1 MCPRTTQIMPSSN
14 AKKESCLNCGRPLV
28 GAYCAQCGQQDIDRR
43 QPFWKLLADILRE
56 TFDFDS
62 RVARTLSALLI
73 RPGFLTL
80 EYCAGRRAKFSPPL
94 RLYLL
99 VSVLFFLSLTLQRG
113 FLPNIIVQ
121 ETPAVSEAASTAH
134 TADDP
139 LGMLDVYPELAE
151 AVRDYVPVLIFLLL
165 PVFALLLKLLYRNK
179 FYFEHLIYALHT
191 HTILFIF
198 TGLMLPFEEPAGKLM
213 IPLAIQL
220 VLFAYILWYLF
231 RSLRVVYQ
239 ESRKR
244 TTLKMFVLVILYSGI
259 AALSTEVLVH
269 GALSYAGVAE
279 AVVLE

>member
-1 MCPRTTQIMPSSN
+1 MSSSSVEKD
-14 AKKESCLNCGRPLV
+14 ACLNCGKPLV
-28 GAYCAQCGQQDIDRR
+28 GAYCDQCGQQDIDRR
-43 QPFWKLLADILRE
+43 QPFWKLLGDILRE

-62 RVARTLSALLI
+62 RVARTLAALLI

-80 EYCAGRRAKFSPPL
+80 EYCAGRRAKYSPPL
-94 RLYLL
+94 RLYLF

-113 FLPNIIVQ
+113 ILPNIIVQ

-165 PVFALLLKLLYRNK
+165 PVFALLLKMLYRHW
-179 FYFEHLIYALHT
+179 FYFEHLIYSLHT

-198 TGLMLPFEEPAGKLM
+198 AGILLPFEESANTLM
-213 IPLAIQL
+213 IPLVIQL
-220 VLFAYILWYLF
+220 VLLAYILWYLF

-244 TTLKMFVLVILYSGI
+244 TALKMFALVIIYSGI
-259 AALSTEVLVH
+259 AAVSTEVLVH
-269 GALSYAGVAE
+269 GALSYAGVPE

>member
-1 MCPRTTQIMPSSN
+1 MSSHD
-14 AKKESCLNCGRPLV
+14 AEKEFCLNCGKPLV

-43 QPFWKLLADILRE
+43 KPFWKLVGDILHE

-62 RVARTLSALLI
+62 RVARTLVALLI
-73 RPGFLTL
+73 QPGFLTL
-80 EYCAGRRAKFSPPL
+80 EYNAGRRAKYSPPL

-113 FLPNIIVQ
+113 FLPDLIVQ
-121 ETPAVSEAASTAH
+121 EAPAISEAASNANS
-134 TADDP
+134 ADDP

-165 PVFALLLKLLYRNK
+165 PVFALLLKMLYRHR
-179 FYFEHLIYALHT
+179 FYFEHLIYALHI

-198 TGLMLPFEEPAGKLM
+198 AGFMLPFEEPANTLM
-213 IPLAIQL
+213 MALVIQL
-220 VLFAYILWYLF
+220 VLLTYILWYLF

-244 TTLKMFVLVILYSGI
+244 TALKMFALVIIYSGI
-259 AALSTEVLVH
+259 AAVSTGAIVDA
-269 GALSYAGVAE
+269 ALSYAGVPE
-279 AVVLE
+279 AVTFD

>member
-1 MCPRTTQIMPSSN
+1 MP
-14 AKKESCLNCGRPLV
+14 AHDAEKESCLNCGRPLV

-43 QPFWKLLADILRE
+43 QPFWKLVGDILHE

-62 RVARTLSALLI
+62 RVARTLAALLI
-73 RPGFLTL
+73 KPGFLTL
-80 EYCAGRRAKFSPPL
+80 EYCAGRRAKYSPPL

-121 ETPAVSEAASTAH
+121 EAPAVSEAASTEN

-139 LGMLDVYPELAE
+139 LGALEVYPELAD
-151 AVRDYVPVLIFLLL
+151 AVRDYAPVLIFLLL
-165 PVFALLLKLLYRNK
+165 PVFALLLKMFYRHR
-179 FYFEHLIYALHT
+179 FYFEHLIYALHI

-198 TGLMLPFEEPAGKLM
+198 AGFLLPFEEPANELL
-213 IPLAIQL
+213 IPLVIQL
-220 VLFAYILWYLF
+220 VLLAYILWYLF

-244 TTLKMFVLVILYSGI
+244 TALKMFALVIIYSGI
-259 AALSTEVLVH
+259 AAMSTEAIVH
-269 GALSYAGVAE
+269 AALSYAGAPE
-279 AVVLE
+279 AVAFE

>member
-1 MCPRTTQIMPSSN
+1 MPSNS
-14 AKKESCLNCGRPLV
+14 KEKDACLNCGQPLA
-28 GAYCAQCGQQDIDRR
+28 GSYCAQCGQQDIDRR

-62 RVARTLSALLI
+62 RIARTLSALLI

-94 RLYLL
+94 RLYLF

-113 FLPNIIVQ
+113 FLPEIVVQ
-121 ETPAVSEAASTAH
+121 EIPAISEAASIPH

-165 PVFALLLKLLYRNK
+165 PVFALLLKMLYRRR
-179 FYFEHLIYALHT
+179 FYFEHLIYALHC

-198 TGLMLPFEEPAGKLM
+198 AGIILPFEEAANRQVVALVV
-213 IPLAIQL
+213 QL
-220 VLFAYILWYLF
+220 ILLAYILWYLF

-239 ESRKR
+239 ESRIR
-244 TTLKMFVLVILYSGI
+244 TALKMFVLVILYSGI
-259 AALSTEVLVH
+259 AGVSTEIVVH
-269 GALSYAGVAE
+269 GALSYAGVPE
-279 AVVLE
+279 AVTLE